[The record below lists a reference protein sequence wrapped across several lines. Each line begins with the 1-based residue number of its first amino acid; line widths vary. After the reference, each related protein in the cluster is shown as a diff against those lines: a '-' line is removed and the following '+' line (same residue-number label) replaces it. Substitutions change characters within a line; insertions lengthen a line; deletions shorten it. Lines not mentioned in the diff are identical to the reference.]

1 MPLAQGTRGANK
13 PKTSASTLLAYR
25 FVQNRAWHGGMFKVM
40 LRNLSWR
47 YFDFWLLGA
56 VVLATAFGTTM
67 IRSAVAGNELLL
79 PLIDRQI
86 YFALVGIVVI
96 FLVAAIDYR
105 YWMALYRPIFLVMSI
120 LLFSLFLSA
129 QEVFGAAR
137 WFQVGVLFVQPTEFA
152 KIAAILL
159 LARYF
164 DRTQNHPRD
173 LRWIIVGFIWVMGL
187 AIWILLQPNLSNVV
201 VLMVI
206 LASLLWFNGI
216 QLKHLL
222 LFAVIGFLTI
232 STVATLSVLR
242 IRIPFLQV
250 YQQDRIT
257 NFILPDENAT
267 FGEKYNVD
275 QAKIAIGSGGLFGKG
290 YGHGTQTQ
298 LRFLKVRH
306 TDFVFSVISEE
317 FGLVG
322 SLLVIVIIGLVVW
335 RCLRAAQKA
344 RDVAGMCIAYGVAT
358 LILFQGLVNI
368 SMNLNIVPVSGLPLP
383 FISYG
388 GSGLTSLML
397 GIGLVE
403 SVAMRH
409 RQLEF

>member
-1 MPLAQGTRGANK
+1 
-13 PKTSASTLLAYR
+13 
-25 FVQNRAWHGGMFKVM
+25 M
-40 LRNLSWR
+40 LRDIPWR

-67 IRSAVAGNELLL
+67 IRSAVAGNEELL
-79 PLIDRQI
+79 PLINRQI
-86 YFALVGIVVI
+86 YFALAGLVVI
-96 FLVAAIDYR
+96 FVVGAIDYAF
-105 YWMALYRPIFLVMSI
+105 WMAIYRPIFIVMSL
-120 LLFSLFLSA
+120 LLFFLFLSA
-129 QEVFGAAR
+129 QAVFGAAR

-164 DRTQNHPRD
+164 DKTEHKPRD
-173 LRWIIVGFIWVMGL
+173 LRWILGAFLWVMGL

-206 LASLLWFNGI
+206 LVSLLWFNGM
-216 QLKHLL
+216 QVKHIA
-222 LFAVIGFLTI
+222 LFGGVGFLLI
-232 STVATLSVLR
+232 GSVVALSVAGVD
-242 IRIPFLQV
+242 IPFLQD
-250 YQQDRIT
+250 YQQQRIV
-257 NFILPDENAT
+257 NFILPDPNAT
-267 FGEKYNVD
+267 FGATYNVQ
-275 QAKIAIGSGGLFGKG
+275 QALIAIGSGGLFGAG

-306 TDFVFSVISEE
+306 TDFIFSAISEE
-317 FGLVG
+317 FGLIG
-322 SLLVIVIIGLVVW
+322 ALFVIVIIILVIW

-344 RDVAGMCIAYGVAT
+344 RDVAGMTIAYGVAT
-358 LILFQGLVNI
+358 LIFFQGMVNI
-368 SMNLNIVPVSGLPLP
+368 GVNLNIVPVSGLPLP

-403 SVAMRH
+403 SVAMRYK
-409 RQLEF
+409 QLDF

>member
-1 MPLAQGTRGANK
+1 
-13 PKTSASTLLAYR
+13 
-25 FVQNRAWHGGMFKVM
+25 MF
-40 LRNLSWR
+40 RNISWR

-67 IRSAVAGNELLL
+67 IRSAVAGNEVLL
-79 PLIDRQI
+79 PLINRQI
-86 YFALVGIVVI
+86 YFALLGLLLIFVV
-96 FLVAAIDYR
+96 ASIDYQ
-105 YWMALYRPIFLVMSI
+105 YWMALYRPIFVVMSI
-120 LLFSLFLSA
+120 LLFALFLSA
-129 QEVFGAAR
+129 QAVFGAAR
-137 WFQVGVLFVQPTEFA
+137 WFSVGVLFLQPTEFA

-164 DRTQNHPRD
+164 DKTQNRPRD
-173 LRWIIVGFIWVMGL
+173 LRWIVTAFVWVMGL
-187 AIWILLQPNLSNVV
+187 GIWILLQPNLSNVV

-206 LASLLWFNGI
+206 LAMLLWLNGI

-222 LFAVIGFLTI
+222 LFGLVGFVAI
-232 STVATLSVLR
+232 STVVALSAVG
-242 IRIPFLQV
+242 IRIPFLQE
-250 YQQDRIT
+250 YQQQRIA
-257 NFILPDENAT
+257 NFILPDKTAT
-267 FGEKYNVD
+267 FGATYNVQ
-275 QAKIAIGSGGLFGKG
+275 QALIAIGSGGLFGKG

-306 TDFVFSVISEE
+306 TDFIFSAISEE
-317 FGLVG
+317 FGLIG
-322 SLLVIVIIGLVVW
+322 SLLVIIIIVLVIW
-335 RCLRAAQKA
+335 RCIRAAQKA
-344 RDVAGMCIAYGVAT
+344 RDVAGMTIAYGVAT
-358 LILFQGLVNI
+358 LIFFQGMVNI
-368 SMNLNIVPVSGLPLP
+368 GVNLNIVPVSGLPLP

>member
-1 MPLAQGTRGANK
+1 MCQMN
-13 PKTSASTLLAYR
+13 
-25 FVQNRAWHGGMFKVM
+25 
-40 LRNLSWR
+40 LRELSWR

-56 VVLATAFGTTM
+56 VVLAAAFGTTM
-67 IRSAVAGNELLL
+67 IQSAVAGNEELL
-79 PLIDRQI
+79 PLIRRQI
-86 YFALVGIVVI
+86 YFALAGIALI

-105 YWMALYRPIFLVMSI
+105 NWMAVHRIIFGVMSV
-120 LLFSLFLSA
+120 LLFALFLSA
-129 QEVFGAAR
+129 QAVFGAAR

-152 KIAAILL
+152 KIAVILL

-164 DRTQNHPRD
+164 DRTQNQPRD
-173 LRWIIVGFIWVMGL
+173 LRWMLGAFLWVMGL
-187 AIWILLQPNLSNVV
+187 GIWILLQPNLSNVI

-206 LASLLWFNGI
+206 LGSLLWFNGL
-216 QLKHLL
+216 QLKHVIIFGL
-222 LFAVIGFLTI
+222 IGFLLLAVI
-232 STVATLSVLR
+232 VGFSAAG
-242 IRIPFLQV
+242 IRIPFLEE
-250 YQQDRIT
+250 YQQQRIV
-257 NFILPDENAT
+257 NFILPDPDAT
-267 FGEKYNVD
+267 FGATYNVQ
-275 QAKIAIGSGGLFGKG
+275 QARIAIGSGGLFGLG

-306 TDFVFSVISEE
+306 TDFIFSVIAEE
-317 FGLVG
+317 FGLMG
-322 SLLVIVIIGLVVW
+322 ALLVIVIIGLVVW
-335 RCLRAAQKA
+335 RCFRTAQKA

-358 LILFQGLVNI
+358 LILFQGVIN
-368 SMNLNIVPVSGLPLP
+368 MCVNLNIVPVAGLPLP

>member
-1 MPLAQGTRGANK
+1 
-13 PKTSASTLLAYR
+13 
-25 FVQNRAWHGGMFKVM
+25 M
-40 LRNLSWR
+40 LQNLSWR
-47 YFDFWLLGA
+47 HFDFWLLGA

-67 IRSAVAGNELLL
+67 IRSAIAGNEELL
-79 PLIDRQI
+79 PLINRQI
-86 YFALVGIVVI
+86 YFALAGLVLI
-96 FLVAAIDYR
+96 FVVAAVDYHF
-105 YWMALYRPIFLVMSI
+105 WISIYRPIFFVMSI

-152 KIAAILL
+152 KIAVILL

-164 DRTQNHPRD
+164 DRAQNERRN
-173 LRWIIVGFIWVMGL
+173 LRWIISAFLWVMGL

-206 LASLLWFNGI
+206 LASLLWFNGM
-216 QLKHLL
+216 QLKHIL
-222 LFAVIGFLTI
+222 LFGGIGFLLILVITI
-232 STVATLSVLR
+232 LSVTG
-242 IRIPFLQV
+242 IRVPFLQD
-250 YQQDRIT
+250 YQQQRIVT
-257 NFILPDENAT
+257 FILPDPNAT
-267 FGEKYNVD
+267 FGATYNVQ
-275 QAKIAIGSGGLFGKG
+275 QALIAIGSGGWFGTG

-306 TDFVFSVISEE
+306 TDFIFSAISEE

-322 SLLVIVIIGLVVW
+322 ALFVIFVLILLIW
-335 RCLRAAQKA
+335 RCLRVAQKA
-344 RDVAGMCIAYGVAT
+344 YDVAGMTIAYGVAT
-358 LILFQGLVNI
+358 LIFFQGMVNI
-368 SMNLNIVPVSGLPLP
+368 GVNLNIVPVSGLPLP

-409 RQLEF
+409 KQLDF

>member
-1 MPLAQGTRGANK
+1 
-13 PKTSASTLLAYR
+13 
-25 FVQNRAWHGGMFKVM
+25 M
-40 LRNLSWR
+40 LRNISWR

-67 IRSAVAGNELLL
+67 IRSAVAGNEVLL
-79 PLIDRQI
+79 PLINRQI
-86 YFALVGIVVI
+86 YFAVAGLALI
-96 FLVAAIDYR
+96 FVVAAIDYR
-105 YWMALYRPIFLVMSI
+105 YWIALYRPIAILMSL
-120 LLFSLFLSA
+120 LLFALFLSA
-129 QEVFGAAR
+129 QAVFGAAR
-137 WFQVGVLFVQPTEFA
+137 WFSVGVLFLQPTEFA

-164 DRTQNHPRD
+164 DKTQNHPRD
-173 LRWIIVGFIWVMGL
+173 LRWIIVAFNWVMGL
-187 AIWILLQPNLSNVV
+187 GIWILLQPNLSNVV

-206 LASLLWFNGI
+206 LAVLLWLNGI

-222 LFAVIGFLTI
+222 LFGTVGFLAI
-232 STVATLSVLR
+232 STVFALVSFK
-242 IRIPFLQV
+242 IRIPFLQE
-250 YQQDRIT
+250 YQQRRIE
-257 NFILPDENAT
+257 NFISPDPNAT
-267 FGEKYNVD
+267 YGEKYNVD
-275 QAKIAIGSGGLFGKG
+275 QALIAIGSGGLFGKG

-306 TDFVFSVISEE
+306 TDFIFSAISEE
-317 FGLVG
+317 FGFVG
-322 SLLVIVIIGLVVW
+322 SLLVIIIIILVIW

-344 RDVAGMCIAYGVAT
+344 RDVAGMTIAYGVAT
-358 LILFQGLVNI
+358 LIFFQGMVNI
-368 SMNLNIVPVSGLPLP
+368 GVNLNIVPVSGLPLP

-388 GSGLTSLML
+388 GSGLTALML

>member
-1 MPLAQGTRGANK
+1 
-13 PKTSASTLLAYR
+13 
-25 FVQNRAWHGGMFKVM
+25 M
-40 LRNLSWR
+40 LRNISWR

-67 IRSAVAGNELLL
+67 IRSAVAGNEVLL
-79 PLIDRQI
+79 PLINRQI
-86 YFALVGIVVI
+86 YFAVAGIALIFVI
-96 FLVAAIDYR
+96 AAIDYR
-105 YWMALYRPIFLVMSI
+105 YWMALYRPIAIVMSV
-120 LLFSLFLSA
+120 LLFALFLSA
-129 QEVFGAAR
+129 QAVFGAAR
-137 WFQVGVLFVQPTEFA
+137 WFSVGVLFLQPTEFA

-164 DRTQNHPRD
+164 DKTQNHPRD
-173 LRWIIVGFIWVMGL
+173 LRWIIVAFIWVMGL
-187 AIWILLQPNLSNVV
+187 GIWILLQPNLSNVV

-206 LASLLWFNGI
+206 LAALLWFNGI

-222 LFAVIGFLTI
+222 LFGVIGFLLI
-232 STVATLSVLR
+232 STVVGFSALG
-242 IRIPFLQV
+242 IRIPFLQE
-250 YQQDRIT
+250 YQQQRIA
-257 NFILPDENAT
+257 NFILPDPNAT
-267 FGEKYNVD
+267 FGATYNVQ
-275 QAKIAIGSGGLFGKG
+275 QALIAIGSGGLFGKG

-306 TDFVFSVISEE
+306 TDFIFSAISEE

-322 SLLVIVIIGLVVW
+322 GLLVIIIIVLVIW
-335 RCLRAAQKA
+335 RCIRAAQKA
-344 RDVAGMCIAYGVAT
+344 RDVAGMTIAYGVAT
-358 LILFQGLVNI
+358 LIFFQGMVNI
-368 SMNLNIVPVSGLPLP
+368 GVNLNIVPVSGLPLP

-388 GSGLTSLML
+388 GSGLTSMML

>member
-1 MPLAQGTRGANK
+1 
-13 PKTSASTLLAYR
+13 
-25 FVQNRAWHGGMFKVM
+25 M
-40 LRNLSWR
+40 LRDISWR

-67 IRSAVAGNELLL
+67 IRSAVAGNEELL
-79 PLIDRQI
+79 PLINRQI
-86 YFALVGIVVI
+86 YFALAGRVLI
-96 FLVAAIDYR
+96 FVVAAVDYR
-105 YWMALYRPIFLVMSI
+105 FWMAIYRPIFIVMSL

-129 QEVFGAAR
+129 QAVFGAAR

-164 DRTQNHPRD
+164 DKTQHQPRD
-173 LRWIIVGFIWVMGL
+173 LRWIFVAFLWVMGL

-206 LASLLWFNGI
+206 LASLLWFNGM
-216 QLKHLL
+216 QVKHIVIFGGAGLL
-222 LFAVIGFLTI
+222 LIAGIVI
-232 STVATLSVLR
+232 LSVAGVD
-242 IRIPFLQV
+242 IPFLQD
-250 YQQDRIT
+250 YQQQRVV
-257 NFILPDENAT
+257 NFLLPEEEAT
-267 FGEKYNVD
+267 FGATYNVQ
-275 QAKIAIGSGGLFGKG
+275 QALIAIGSGGLFGLG

-306 TDFVFSVISEE
+306 TDFIFSAVSEE

-322 SLLVIVIIGLVVW
+322 ALFVIVMIVLVIW

-344 RDVAGMCIAYGVAT
+344 RDVAGMTIAYGVAT
-358 LILFQGLVNI
+358 LIFFQGMVNI
-368 SMNLNIVPVSGLPLP
+368 GVNLNIVPVSGLPLP

-403 SVAMRH
+403 SVAMRYK
-409 RQLEF
+409 QLDF

>member
-1 MPLAQGTRGANK
+1 
-13 PKTSASTLLAYR
+13 
-25 FVQNRAWHGGMFKVM
+25 M
-40 LRNLSWR
+40 LRNISWR

-67 IRSAVAGNELLL
+67 IRSAIAGNEELL
-79 PLIDRQI
+79 PLINRQI
-86 YFALVGIVVI
+86 YFALAGLILI
-96 FLVAAIDYR
+96 FVVAAIDYR
-105 YWMALYRPIFLVMSI
+105 FWIAIYRPIFIVMSL
-120 LLFSLFLSA
+120 LLFFLFLSA

-164 DRTQNHPRD
+164 DKTQNRPRD
-173 LRWIIVGFIWVMGL
+173 LRWIAGAFFWVMGL

-216 QLKHLL
+216 QLKHIALFGMVGALL
-222 LFAVIGFLTI
+222 IVTVIGL
-232 STVATLSVLR
+232 TVAN
-242 IRIPFLQV
+242 IRIPFLRE
-250 YQQDRIT
+250 YQQDRIA
-257 NFILPDENAT
+257 NFILPNPNAT
-267 FGEKYNVD
+267 FGETYNID

-306 TDFVFSVISEE
+306 TDFIFSAVSEE

-322 SLLVIVIIGLVVW
+322 ALSVIVVLVIIIW

-344 RDVAGMCIAYGVAT
+344 RDVAGMTIAYGVAT
-358 LILFQGLVNI
+358 LIFFQGMVNI
-368 SMNLNIVPVSGLPLP
+368 GVNLNIVPVSGLPLP

-403 SVAMRH
+403 SVAMRYKE
-409 RQLEF
+409 LDF